1 MRVQKIHKIVVYI
14 ISISFIVFFG
24 IFKKYS
30 TNKQSIKLVAIKGER
45 HSGTVETSIFSVSVR
60 KDTCNS

>member
-24 IFKKYS
+24 VFKNS
-30 TNKQSIKLVAIKGER
+30 TSKQTIRLVAIKGER
-45 HSGTVETSIFSVSVR
+45 HSGTEGEY
-60 KDTCNS
+60 C